1 MPRGCLLFLLGMVLV
16 LFSAC
21 KQNRKEVFFGE
32 TGKIIYKKCSGCHYQ
47 GGPAPFSLY
56 HYDEIRR
63 RATSI
68 LAVLRTGYMPPWPA
82 DTGYSRFRDEKIL
95 SLDERQTIEKWI
107 RDGCEKGDSLKDWK
121 RPSFFAGSTMGR
133 IPDKVVY
140 MQKAFPIEADNTD
153 RFVLMKL
160 PFELEKDTVASCI
173 EFVPDKIQVV
183 HHVNAQLLRYE
194 EHKKKQ
200 LFDGKFFVDTRKY
213 PQVLESY
220 EAMHLAHD
228 DGTYPIMHMSAC
240 NYLPGFLPIEYP
252 PGIGGIRLAK
262 KSALFLKDIHYGP
275 SNKTLK
281 DSSHFNIY
289 FSKVPIKRQTYEM
302 QMGTLGISKIEPPL
316 VIPPNEVKTF
326 QTRLT
331 LTGDISLLTINPHMH
346 LLGKSFWA
354 FAITP
359 NGDTIPLIRIKQ
371 WDFKWQ
377 YSYTYRNPLH
387 LPAGTTI
394 RVFGTFDNTINNPL
408 NPFHPPRTVS
418 EREGSM
424 RTTDEM
430 FQFIFTY
437 MPYQTGDENIDLE

>member
-1 MPRGCLLFLLGMVLV
+1 MPKGALIFLLGIVLV
-16 LFSAC
+16 LFSSC
-21 KQNRKEVFFGE
+21 EQNRKEVFFGE

-95 SLDERQTIEKWI
+95 SLAERQTIEKWI
-107 RDGCEKGDSLKDWK
+107 KDGCEKGDSLNDWK

-133 IPDKVVY
+133 NPDKVVY

-160 PFELEKDTVASCI
+160 PFELENDTVASCI

-200 LFDGKFFVDTRKY
+200 LFDGKFFVDTREY
-213 PQVLESY
+213 PQVLDSY

-228 DGTYPIMHMSAC
+228 DGTYPLMHMSAC

-252 PGIGGIRLAK
+252 PGIGGIRLGK

-275 SNKTLK
+275 SNKNLK

-289 FSKVPIKRQTYEM
+289 FSKVPIC
-302 QMGTLGISKIEPPL
+302 IS
-316 VIPPNEVKTF
+316 
-326 QTRLT
+326 
-331 LTGDISLLTINPHMH
+331 
-346 LLGKSFWA
+346 
-354 FAITP
+354 
-359 NGDTIPLIRIKQ
+359 
-371 WDFKWQ
+371 
-377 YSYTYRNPLH
+377 
-387 LPAGTTI
+387 
-394 RVFGTFDNTINNPL
+394 
-408 NPFHPPRTVS
+408 
-418 EREGSM
+418 
-424 RTTDEM
+424 
-430 FQFIFTY
+430 
-437 MPYQTGDENIDLE
+437 

>member
-160 PFELEKDTVASCI
+160 PFELEKDTVAS
-173 EFVPDKIQVV
+173 
-183 HHVNAQLLRYE
+183 
-194 EHKKKQ
+194 
-200 LFDGKFFVDTRKY
+200 
-213 PQVLESY
+213 
-220 EAMHLAHD
+220 
-228 DGTYPIMHMSAC
+228 
-240 NYLPGFLPIEYP
+240 
-252 PGIGGIRLAK
+252 
-262 KSALFLKDIHYGP
+262 
-275 SNKTLK
+275 
-281 DSSHFNIY
+281 
-289 FSKVPIKRQTYEM
+289 
-302 QMGTLGISKIEPPL
+302 
-316 VIPPNEVKTF
+316 
-326 QTRLT
+326 
-331 LTGDISLLTINPHMH
+331 
-346 LLGKSFWA
+346 
-354 FAITP
+354 
-359 NGDTIPLIRIKQ
+359 
-371 WDFKWQ
+371 
-377 YSYTYRNPLH
+377 
-387 LPAGTTI
+387 
-394 RVFGTFDNTINNPL
+394 
-408 NPFHPPRTVS
+408 
-418 EREGSM
+418 
-424 RTTDEM
+424 
-430 FQFIFTY
+430 
-437 MPYQTGDENIDLE
+437 

>member
-160 PFELEKDTVASCI
+160 PFELEKDTVASWI
-173 EFVPDKIQVV
+173 WFVAD
-183 HHVNAQLLRYE
+183 
-194 EHKKKQ
+194 
-200 LFDGKFFVDTRKY
+200 
-213 PQVLESY
+213 
-220 EAMHLAHD
+220 
-228 DGTYPIMHMSAC
+228 
-240 NYLPGFLPIEYP
+240 
-252 PGIGGIRLAK
+252 
-262 KSALFLKDIHYGP
+262 
-275 SNKTLK
+275 
-281 DSSHFNIY
+281 
-289 FSKVPIKRQTYEM
+289 
-302 QMGTLGISKIEPPL
+302 
-316 VIPPNEVKTF
+316 
-326 QTRLT
+326 
-331 LTGDISLLTINPHMH
+331 
-346 LLGKSFWA
+346 
-354 FAITP
+354 
-359 NGDTIPLIRIKQ
+359 
-371 WDFKWQ
+371 
-377 YSYTYRNPLH
+377 
-387 LPAGTTI
+387 
-394 RVFGTFDNTINNPL
+394 
-408 NPFHPPRTVS
+408 
-418 EREGSM
+418 
-424 RTTDEM
+424 
-430 FQFIFTY
+430 
-437 MPYQTGDENIDLE
+437 